1 MSSELAAVAPQVDLS
16 IDTLEIAPAPR
27 KVRRWSRQVAADCV
41 AFADGMTVMLGA
53 AVPALIYGNIGGVVT
68 NWALLAQS
76 SVAGALVTHLCLRHW
91 NQYNTDKMHAFPVN
105 PFQMMMAL
113 TIGLLMVVGLGL
125 PHAITGEHIWIWFL
139 TWLSASFV
147 FMIFSRSMWSLLLK
161 RLTARGRFDQRVAV
175 FGAGNV
181 ARRVH
186 DHLINP
192 ALGLKFKGVFD
203 DRIGQ
208 ERLNPEGIEVTG
220 RLEDLIDAARNDEL
234 DQIVIALPQAAAD
247 RIAIIAR
254 KLSQLPVS
262 VHIVT
267 HISSDLIE
275 AGGFT
280 HTVSNLG
287 PVGMIDLKPKP
298 LEGWSPILKN
308 VEDKFFG
315 SLLFIVSTPLIL
327 VIAALIKLDSSGP
340 VFFHQTRRGL
350 NERPIRIIKFRTMH
364 TIDDEDSL
372 QQATKNDPRVTRV
385 GKVLRR
391 FSLDELPQLV
401 NVLRGEMSLVGPR
414 PHAVMHDDEF
424 SAKFAAYANRRQ
436 VKPGMTGL
444 AQIRGF
450 RGETS
455 DKSSVEARIDADME
469 YIRTWSLWLD
479 FKILLKTFFAVLRGK
494 NAY

>member
-1 MSSELAAVAPQVDLS
+1 MSSELAAVAPEVTLGT
-16 IDTLEIAPAPR
+16 DTPVTAPR
-27 KVRRWSRQVAADCV
+27 KVRRWNRQVAADCV
-41 AFADGMTVMLGA
+41 AFLDGFTVILGA
-53 AVPALIYGNIGGVVT
+53 AVPAIIYGSIGGVVT

-91 NQYNTDKMHAFPVN
+91 NQYNTDRMHAFPVN
-105 PFQMMMAL
+105 PFRMML
-113 TIGLLMVVGLGL
+113 GLVIGLLMVVGLGL
-125 PHAITGEHIWIWFL
+125 PHAVTGEHIWIWFL

-147 FMIFSRSMWSLLLK
+147 FMIFSRSMCSLVLK
-161 RLTARGRFDQRVAV
+161 KLTARGRFDQRVAV
-175 FGAGNV
+175 FGAGAV

-208 ERLNPEGIEVTG
+208 ERLNPEGIEVAG
-220 RLEDLIDAARNDEL
+220 RLEELIDAARNDEL

-247 RIAIIAR
+247 RIAIIAQ

-275 AGGFT
+275 AGGYM

-308 VEDKFFG
+308 LEDKVLG
-315 SLLFIVSTPLIL
+315 SALFIIATPLIL
-327 VIAALIKLDSSGP
+327 LIAALIKLDSSGP
-340 VFFHQTRRGL
+340 VFFYQTRRGL
-350 NERPIRIIKFRTMH
+350 NERLIRIIKFRTMN
-364 TIDDEDSL
+364 TIDDEDQI
-372 QQATKNDPRVTRV
+372 QQATKDDPRVTRV
-385 GKVLRR
+385 GKILRR

-414 PHAVMHDDEF
+414 PHAVAHDDDF
-424 SAKFAAYANRRQ
+424 NAKFAAYANRRQ

-444 AQIRGF
+444 AQIRGH
-450 RGETS
+450 RGGTS
-455 DKSSVEARIDADME
+455 DKSAVEARIDSDME
-469 YIRTWSLWLD
+469 YIRTWRLSLD
-479 FKILLKTFFAVLRGK
+479 IKILLKTIIAVIAGK